1 MVCNNRSFGMLRTFR
16 AALRSLPPWRK
27 GVVFCGGC
35 ALGIAIQAAG
45 QQGTAGAGDVAKG
58 QEIAE
63 QVCGI
68 CHGKST
74 PLGVDDVTVPTLA
87 DIANSP
93 DFSAVRF
100 RTMMAV
106 PPHSDMPTP
115 RLSDKERDDVVAFVE
130 SLRKKR

>member
-16 AALRSLPPWRK
+16 PAGRSLSPWRNA
-27 GVVFCGGC
+27 VVLCGGC
-35 ALGIAIQAAG
+35 ALGVAFQAAG
-45 QQGTAGAGDVAKG
+45 QQGAANAGDVAKG
-58 QEIAE
+58 REIAE
-63 QVCGI
+63 QICGI
-68 CHGKST
+68 CHGNST
-74 PLGVDDVTVPTLA
+74 PLGVDDVPVPTLA

-93 DFSAVRF
+93 NYSTVRF

-115 RLSDKERDDVVAFVE
+115 RLSEKEREDVVAFVE